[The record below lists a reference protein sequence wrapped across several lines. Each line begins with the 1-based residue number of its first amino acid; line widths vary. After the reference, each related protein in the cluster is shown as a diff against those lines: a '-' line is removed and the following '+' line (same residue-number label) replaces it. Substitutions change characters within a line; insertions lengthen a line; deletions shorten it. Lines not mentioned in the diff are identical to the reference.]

1 MIEVSFIILSIFLQ
15 WCPPLTP
22 RRGRG
27 GQMEVKSQFCSNF
40 HQIWWKEAFLQ
51 VIQGSLSK
59 TLILIR
65 FFCIFHLSP
74 SICLKFY
81 YKRPLNLIFDWWIML
96 LVGYMSS
103 LIAPFCSFLPVWN
116 QAPSQTVILDCIF
129 CKFHSS
135 APICL
140 KIISKKTTKL
150 GVFTNET
157 WILVRKHRSPILS
170 SPGHLGSKFQFLIN
184 YSTFLWVWG

>member
-1 MIEVSFIILSIFLQ
+1 MLVMEVVRYASLHTALFQLEKVIKSHKSSFLLQCSPNLVERSLFASFFRIFHYFVHFFTMMSPFDPQ
-15 WCPPLTP
+15 K
-22 RRGRG
+22 GSG

-81 YKRPLNLIFDWWIML
+81 YKRPLNLI
-96 LVGYMSS
+96 
-103 LIAPFCSFLPVWN
+103 
-116 QAPSQTVILDCIF
+116 IF
-129 CKFHSS
+129 
-135 APICL
+135 
-140 KIISKKTTKL
+140 TTK
-150 GVFTNET
+150 T
-157 WILVRKHRSPILS
+157 
-170 SPGHLGSKFQFLIN
+170 LI
-184 YSTFLWVWG
+184 GE